1 MNDMQVDKNVTILE
15 TACHFFSVNI
25 VFRFT
30 HSLNGERNNES
41 KGRELA
47 FMRHTSGGYV
57 AYHTERGYDNVPKQN
72 PLLLATKIYPVWRIN
87 SSMAPHFKT
96 LLFKE

>member
-15 TACHFFSVNI
+15 TAGHFCDNI
-25 VFRFT
+25 VFPFT
-30 HSLNGERNNES
+30 GSLNGERNNEN

-57 AYHTERGYDNVPKQN
+57 A
-72 PLLLATKIYPVWRIN
+72 
-87 SSMAPHFKT
+87 
-96 LLFKE
+96 